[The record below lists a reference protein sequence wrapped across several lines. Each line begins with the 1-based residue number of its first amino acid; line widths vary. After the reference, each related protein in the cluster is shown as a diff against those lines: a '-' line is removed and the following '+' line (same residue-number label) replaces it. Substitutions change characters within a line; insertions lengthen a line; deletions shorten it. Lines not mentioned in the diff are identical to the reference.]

1 MALKAM
7 HFTRQPPL
15 DMLFYMQ
22 PYATNCT
29 SLYPPSQAFLRS
41 QGMKYS
47 QSECKKSCLVHYVK
61 GQQISKYE
69 TENIRNINFSQ
80 NTNELHYPVLYIR
93 YVYVLTDFCCYTSQ
107 QCKSYIPSM

>member
-1 MALKAM
+1 MKAHFNVELDYGVPGFLLLKLFFLLFSAPGTETNMALKAM
-7 HFTRQPPL
+7 HFTRQPPV

-29 SLYPPSQAFLRS
+29 SVYPPSQSFLQS

-61 GQQISKYE
+61 GQI
-69 TENIRNINFSQ
+69 
-80 NTNELHYPVLYIR
+80 
-93 YVYVLTDFCCYTSQ
+93 
-107 QCKSYIPSM
+107 

>member
-1 MALKAM
+1 MHFTLLLGYFSGLEENVLPVLKLIYVHFSAPGTETNMALKAM
-7 HFTRQPPL
+7 HFTRQPPV

-29 SLYPPSQAFLRS
+29 SIYPPSQDFLKS

-61 GQQISKYE
+61 GKSPGVP
-69 TENIRNINFSQ
+69 
-80 NTNELHYPVLYIR
+80 LHRI
-93 YVYVLTDFCCYTSQ
+93 TSQ
-107 QCKSYIPSM
+107 YS